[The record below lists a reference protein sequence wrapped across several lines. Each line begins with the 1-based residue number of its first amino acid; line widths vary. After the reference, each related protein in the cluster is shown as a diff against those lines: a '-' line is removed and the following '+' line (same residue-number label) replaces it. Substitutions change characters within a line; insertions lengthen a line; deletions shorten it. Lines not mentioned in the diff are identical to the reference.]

1 MNEIVFSELVS
12 VDQFGIKVKNK
23 KTEVCITFEECA
35 KNYANEKLVEESKYV
50 ATRDITRLTFTF
62 YTFPKIKLI
71 FRKHFFKDV
80 LGGKTATGKFMDL
93 QNEINRYGYTSY
105 DLS

>member
-23 KTEVCITFEECA
+23 KTEVFINFEECA
-35 KNYANEKLVEESKYV
+35 KNYANEKLVEESKCV